1 MLRVAVMLSSV
12 VSVCARG
19 SAGFVASQPFGRV
32 GLRSVSPAVN
42 AQARRT
48 VVMNTNN
55 FQLEGIVKQ
64 MDDLVVF
71 ESGFSK
77 REFVMTVSDG
87 PYDQHI
93 KFQTTRERTRV
104 LDDVIMGDRLLVSFN
119 IRGNEW
125 QDKHF
130 VNLEAW
136 RVERMQSAPPP
147 LDDAPDYFG
156 AEAQDDPQSGGE
168 PPVDGG
174 YPKAP
179 F

>member
-87 PYDQHI
+87 PYDQVGLGTQ
-93 KFQTTRERTRV
+93 KRERR
-104 LDDVIMGDRLLVSFN
+104 
-119 IRGNEW
+119 
-125 QDKHF
+125 
-130 VNLEAW
+130 
-136 RVERMQSAPPP
+136 
-147 LDDAPDYFG
+147 
-156 AEAQDDPQSGGE
+156 
-168 PPVDGG
+168 
-174 YPKAP
+174 
-179 F
+179 

>member
-1 MLRVAVMLSSV
+1 MTD
-12 VSVCARG
+12 
-19 SAGFVASQPFGRV
+19 
-32 GLRSVSPAVN
+32 RSRIMFWP
-42 AQARRT
+42 
-48 VVMNTNN
+48 
-55 FQLEGIVKQ
+55 LP
-64 MDDLVVF
+64 L
-71 ESGFSK
+71 
-77 REFVMTVSDG
+77 
-87 PYDQHI
+87 PPQHI

-125 QDKHF
+125 QVGRPPLSRRAARSHGLLVTVRFSSSHSQDKHF